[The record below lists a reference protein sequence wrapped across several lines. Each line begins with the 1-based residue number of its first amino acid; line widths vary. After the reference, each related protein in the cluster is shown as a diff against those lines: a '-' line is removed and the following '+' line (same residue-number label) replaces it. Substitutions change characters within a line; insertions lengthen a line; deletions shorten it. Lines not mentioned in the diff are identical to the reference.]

1 MYMYCPYIRAYILVY
16 VHKELYTFA
25 YVVPETVVFYTTS
38 TVTLFNSLY
47 TLKANLYFA
56 RARRPRPHIV
66 DYGKFQIKLILILP
80 AKPSVRVHY

>member
-38 TVTLFNSLY
+38 ICS
-47 TLKANLYFA
+47 KS
-56 RARRPRPHIV
+56 I
-66 DYGKFQIKLILILP
+66 
-80 AKPSVRVHY
+80 